1 MTKKTIYLGKN
12 KADFQTQEV
21 KGEMI
26 NFENEVYYKISNS
39 NEMRPFFMS
48 IVSDSDHWMFI
59 SSNGGLTAGRKNSEY
74 SLFPY
79 YTDDKITESADVTG
93 SKTIFQ
99 VSKNGNVYLWEP
111 FSQRQIG
118 LYKIKQ
124 NLYKNSFGNKV
135 IFEEINEDL
144 ELTFRYQWNSTDTF
158 GFVKKSTL
166 INTSSEKTAITLLD
180 GLQNIIPAE
189 VSTDL
194 QNSKSNLVDAYKKV
208 NCK

>member
-1 MTKKTIYLGKN
+1 MTNKTIFLGKN
-12 KADFQTQEV
+12 KTEFQSHKV

-48 IVSDSDHWMFI
+48 IVSDSNHWMFI
-59 SSNGGLTAGRKNSEY
+59 ASNGGLTAGRKNSEY

-79 YTDDKITESADVTG
+79 YTDDKITESADITG
-93 SKTIFQ
+93 SKSIFQ
-99 VSKNGNVYLWEP
+99 VLKNGNIYLWEP
-111 FSQRQIG
+111 FSKRQIG
-118 LYKIKQ
+118 LYQTKQ

-144 ELTFRYQWNSTDTF
+144 GVTFRYQWSSSDKF

-166 INTSSEKTAITLLD
+166 INNSSDQIKITFLD
-180 GLQNIIPAE
+180 GLQNIIPSDVE
-189 VSTDL
+189 TDL
-194 QNSKSNLVDAYKKV
+194 
-208 NCK
+208 